1 MYINLTYRMLRRK
14 RDSKKKDKR
23 KNDIVL
29 KCFRRDRG
37 STAEQRDD
45 GSAEDGISYGK
56 SLPMGS

>member
-1 MYINLTYRMLRRK
+1 MLRRK